1 MHPFIFSPVPCGLWH
16 QEEHYLVDTE
26 QRSRTCR
33 MEPLQPEN
41 NSEHLDKLHPKNY
54 TCGWSIPL
62 CAFYIPSRVRAITSG
77 DNSKGVPG

>member
-1 MHPFIFSPVPCGLWH
+1 
-16 QEEHYLVDTE
+16 
-26 QRSRTCR
+26 